1 LKNINILQLQA
12 KDVVFNDYKVKSLKR
27 YSAVFD
33 YSLESIKMEEIHHKV
48 FRNNK
53 FIFQENGKNYTND
66 IISIAFDYRHKNY
79 SIFELRNKLYKDGFY
94 CEGKHYVRYK
104 RSSGSARVG
113 KCLFIREELYY
124 PMMKWSNMGLSFKKD
139 SEVDL
144 ASMEAYIALTTSSI
158 IGTIQIYPEN
168 ILLIDDYESIFEDEA
183 VVVEVENNK
192 LRANNKKTIIKNS
205 IWDGQSLLDES
216 LFNGEYKDKGML
228 LLRNRFF
235 KSCCFNT
242 KIQKFF
248 KDHKITSINQLKGK
262 TIAKD
267 ISQIKLIT
275 TPSSIK
281 FLKFGTYDN
290 FLERMDSLFGV
301 VKYDKK
307 THFMEGELVQTHYQ
321 LLNTLEFTREDM
333 EKFLEDSFDY
343 LKKLKRDL
351 SVFRYQLKIKNNILN
366 RFQLQSMNDFIYQM
380 LILNDDIKKTSMFYN
395 FKKEFIRAYI
405 ANMRKGHILVNGNY
419 STMMGNGYE
428 MLLESIGKFLGGS
441 VIEKEHVMTVRFL
454 SEKELLGIRS
464 PHITMGNI
472 WVVKNRIY
480 SEYLKYFNLSEQII
494 CVNAI
499 ESNLQNRLNGCDYDS
514 DSILVTDNKI
524 LVEKAKMNYDKFL
537 VPVPNIP
544 STKIKRY
551 NNYNHKNDL
560 DDKTSVNKIG
570 EIVNYSQVLNS
581 FLWELK
587 KEGKDYSSV
596 YNDICILAV
605 MSGIEIDKAK
615 KEYSIN
621 NEMALKELKTK
632 YKYII
637 DKKPMFF
644 SYLPN
649 KFILFDQ
656 EILSKCYRNY
666 ETSMDY
672 LENSIN
678 KNQKKIRAP
687 KEEKITIGELVNNN
701 DYIIERKDKIK
712 ARRVIKECEILKNKS
727 DLVWSNPTL
736 SSQEKYFTTLELQ
749 DDFIKKIKNKKLT
762 KEVICF
768 ILKNLSTK
776 IQRKMLFTL
785 YQTNPQ
791 QVEDLLMDK
800 KKKIEIIKR
809 DDDGDIILYQK
820 KFKKIQ
826 KQ

>member
-1 LKNINILQLQA
+1 MKNINILQLQA

-343 LKKLKRDL
+343 L
-351 SVFRYQLKIKNNILN
+351 N
-366 RFQLQSMNDFIYQM
+366 
-380 LILNDDIKKTSMFYN
+380 
-395 FKKEFIRAYI
+395 
-405 ANMRKGHILVNGNY
+405 
-419 STMMGNGYE
+419 
-428 MLLESIGKFLGGS
+428 
-441 VIEKEHVMTVRFL
+441 
-454 SEKELLGIRS
+454 
-464 PHITMGNI
+464 
-472 WVVKNRIY
+472 
-480 SEYLKYFNLSEQII
+480 
-494 CVNAI
+494 
-499 ESNLQNRLNGCDYDS
+499 
-514 DSILVTDNKI
+514 
-524 LVEKAKMNYDKFL
+524 
-537 VPVPNIP
+537 
-544 STKIKRY
+544 
-551 NNYNHKNDL
+551 
-560 DDKTSVNKIG
+560 
-570 EIVNYSQVLNS
+570 
-581 FLWELK
+581 
-587 KEGKDYSSV
+587 
-596 YNDICILAV
+596 
-605 MSGIEIDKAK
+605 
-615 KEYSIN
+615 
-621 NEMALKELKTK
+621 
-632 YKYII
+632 
-637 DKKPMFF
+637 
-644 SYLPN
+644 
-649 KFILFDQ
+649 
-656 EILSKCYRNY
+656 
-666 ETSMDY
+666 
-672 LENSIN
+672 
-678 KNQKKIRAP
+678 
-687 KEEKITIGELVNNN
+687 
-701 DYIIERKDKIK
+701 
-712 ARRVIKECEILKNKS
+712 
-727 DLVWSNPTL
+727 
-736 SSQEKYFTTLELQ
+736 
-749 DDFIKKIKNKKLT
+749 
-762 KEVICF
+762 
-768 ILKNLSTK
+768 
-776 IQRKMLFTL
+776 
-785 YQTNPQ
+785 
-791 QVEDLLMDK
+791 
-800 KKKIEIIKR
+800 
-809 DDDGDIILYQK
+809 
-820 KFKKIQ
+820 
-826 KQ
+826 